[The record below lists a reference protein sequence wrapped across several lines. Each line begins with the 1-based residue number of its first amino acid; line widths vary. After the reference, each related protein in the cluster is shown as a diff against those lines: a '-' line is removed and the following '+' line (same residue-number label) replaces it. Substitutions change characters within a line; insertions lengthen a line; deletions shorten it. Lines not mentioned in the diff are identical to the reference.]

1 LGDTRSMNVGNWK
14 KVAQDKTGGR
24 QPLSKPEP
32 YMGCSAL

>member
-1 LGDTRSMNVGNWK
+1 MNVGNWK

-32 YMGCSAL
+32 YMGRSVL